1 MYCEEDG
8 LEVEITW
15 VVEVLSWLETDRVIR
30 WGKGVGTELTVT
42 GGGGTGDVG
51 GMGGGRSVVGAEP
64 AVTEGGEIWSERE
77 VLGRGKEEEEEETME

>member
-42 GGGGTGDVG
+42 GGGGQD
-51 GMGGGRSVVGAEP
+51 M
-64 AVTEGGEIWSERE
+64 
-77 VLGRGKEEEEEETME
+77 